1 MNDEINIEKD
11 MTPKLIGD
19 TYLRKPRETSRQRCR
34 YGLFECQYC
43 DKEFEAMT
51 KAIKSGN
58 TRSCGCLV
66 GKQKITHGMAYSRFY
81 NTWNGM
87 IHRCTDT
94 SYYNY
99 KNYGA
104 RGITI
109 CDEWLDIVTFITWA
123 EETCPNIEGYTLD
136 RIDNDGGYSPEN
148 CRWADKT
155 TQCVNQ
161 RMQWNNTSGFVG
173 VSWSKKNSNWIA
185 TISVNAKRLQIG
197 SFKTK
202 EEAVQAR
209 DNYIIENNL
218 PHKLSTDYKKEN

>member
-1 MNDEINIEKD
+1 MEEELERD
-11 MTPKLIGD
+11 MTPRLIEDLG
-19 TYLRKPRETSRQRCR
+19 LRYPTETSTRRYS
-34 YGLFECQYC
+34 YGLYECQYC
-43 DKEFEAMT
+43 GKEWEV
-51 KAIKSGN
+51 IKTLIN
-58 TRSCGCLV
+58 RHKRQNCGCQLN
-66 GKQKITHGMAYSRFY
+66 KQKITHGMAYSRFY

-109 CDEWLDIVTFITWA
+109 CDEWLDIINFIEWA

-148 CRWADKT
+148 CRWANKT

-161 RMQWNNTSGFVG
+161 RMRWNNTSGFVG
-173 VSWSKKNSNWIA
+173 VVRSKKNSNWIA
-185 TISVNAKRLQIG
+185 NISVNAKRLHIG
-197 SFKTK
+197 SFPTK

-209 DNYIIENNL
+209 DNYIIQNNL
-218 PHKLSTDYKKEN
+218 PHKLSTDYKREDS